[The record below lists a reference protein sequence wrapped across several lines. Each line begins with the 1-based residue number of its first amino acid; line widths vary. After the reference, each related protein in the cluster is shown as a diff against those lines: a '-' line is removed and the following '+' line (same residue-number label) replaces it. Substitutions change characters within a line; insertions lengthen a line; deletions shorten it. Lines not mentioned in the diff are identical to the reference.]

1 MQKQMTVAHPAPWYY
16 PYIMKKEM
24 HLVKEKQP
32 FFSVL
37 SIFQCKWDISFT
49 SDLTS
54 LSLLFWEKSW
64 EAQSKEDIS
73 ITLQLCDL
81 RTLINADAQ
90 RKEHVFNSLNFF
102 FSFSGALCFLSMKEK
117 ALRHTI
123 VISKCRQL
131 LFWFFKIHTV
141 LPFSLFAYVTE
152 WKCTFKKISYDWLFD
167 L

>member
-1 MQKQMTVAHPAPWYY
+1 MLSSIYY
-16 PYIMKKEM
+16 EERNALGKGETA
-24 HLVKEKQP
+24 L
-32 FFSVL
+32 FSVL

-54 LSLLFWEKSW
+54 FSLLFWEKSW

-73 ITLQLCDL
+73 ITLQLCEL

-102 FSFSGALCFLSMKEK
+102 FSFSGALCFLSMKGK
-117 ALRHTI
+117 ALRYTI

-152 WKCTFKKISYDWLFD
+152 WKCTLKKFPMTDYLTFRNGWER
-167 L
+167 